1 MDYKVDIQDYI
12 AAEIKTLHQLDLDA
26 ISDVLNLLEETRLI
40 NRRIFV
46 FGNGGSAATASHMVN
61 DFNKGISEHID
72 IKYRFVCLNDN
83 IATMMAVA
91 NDIGYDEIFRFQ
103 LTGHIEPGDIVMAL
117 SGSGNSKNVLT
128 AVAYAKEVGCK
139 VIGITGYD
147 GGKLKT
153 MSDISLHV
161 PVMSMQITEDVH
173 MMFDHLIM
181 SVLYKHLCG
190 INHVGE

>member
-26 ISDVLNLLEETRLI
+26 ISDVLNLLEETRLR

-61 DFNKGISEHID
+61 DFNKGISEHIA

-153 MSDISLHV
+153 MSDVSLHV
-161 PVMSMQITEDVH
+161 PTRSMQITEDVH
-173 MMFDHLIM
+173 MMFDHLMM

-190 INHVGE
+190 INHMGE